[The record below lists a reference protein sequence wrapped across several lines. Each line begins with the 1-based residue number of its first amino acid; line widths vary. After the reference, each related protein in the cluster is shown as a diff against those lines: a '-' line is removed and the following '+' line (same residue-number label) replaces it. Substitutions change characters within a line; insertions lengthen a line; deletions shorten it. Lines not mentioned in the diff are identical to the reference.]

1 MPFDPIPYTIRG
13 DNLFTSLLLIC
24 MIVFAVSVS
33 NTRQF
38 VSRQL
43 KGFFYQPLGSRNMSE
58 TTGELRFQ
66 FFLVLLGC
74 LLLSIS
80 TFIYVIDYVSE
91 NYLLENYQMVAVF
104 FSVFL
109 GYILLK
115 GVLYEIV
122 NNVFFHHTAVV
133 AWRKSALF
141 LTALEGLLFFPIVLL
156 QVYFDLSFENAVL
169 YYGFV
174 LFFSK
179 ILTFYKCWSI
189 FFRQIGDF
197 FQNILYFCTLEIVP
211 LLILVGGMKVLIDVL
226 KINF

>member
-1 MPFDPIPYTIRG
+1 MPFDSIPYTIRG

-33 NTRQF
+33 NPRQF
-38 VSRQL
+38 VLRQL
-43 KGFFYQPLGSRNMSE
+43 KDFFYQPLGSRNMSE
-58 TTGELRFQ
+58 TTGELRVQ

-80 TFIYVIDYVSE
+80 TFIYVNDYVSE

-141 LTALEGLLFFPIVLL
+141 LTALEGLLLFPIVLL

-189 FFRQIGDF
+189 FFRQIGVF

-211 LLILVGGMKVLIDVL
+211 LLILGGGMKVLIDVL